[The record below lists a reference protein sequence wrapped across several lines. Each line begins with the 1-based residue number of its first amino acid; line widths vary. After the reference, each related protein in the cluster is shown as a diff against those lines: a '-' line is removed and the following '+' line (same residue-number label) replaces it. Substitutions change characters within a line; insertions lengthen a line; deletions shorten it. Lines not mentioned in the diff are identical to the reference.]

1 VTPEQAVDRL
11 NYESWKPS
19 HLALPVPE
27 RCLGAFAG
35 GFEEVDENVEYEE
48 RGDEFNI
55 AKVLAMRSVLIV
67 CTCFTL
73 LTVSRAR
80 GMNCAHHVWL

>member
-1 VTPEQAVDRL
+1 MTPEQAVDRL

-48 RGDEFNI
+48 RRDEFNI
-55 AKVLAMRSVLIV
+55 AKVLAMHGLRTLFVLV
-67 CTCFTL
+67 LHCSPFL
-73 LTVSRAR
+73 
-80 GMNCAHHVWL
+80 GPGE